1 MTRIIDDRELCH
13 ERLGDEF
20 STALSE
26 YDTQRRLE
34 VLVDGFLPTA
44 LIAGKRVLEVGC
56 GLGFFSER
64 LTKSGAI
71 VTACD
76 LGPNL
81 VEAARERVGCEAVV
95 ADALALRQQF
105 PAGSFDAVLSSECI
119 EHTPDPLRAVDEM
132 CAMIKPG
139 GLLSL
144 STPNIVWW
152 PVVKAA
158 TVARA
163 RPFNG
168 FENFSSWRS
177 LRKRIRA
184 NGLEIRKETGL
195 HLFPFQLPLHGLS
208 RWCDARLQFLRP
220 AMINICILAQ
230 KPAEPRPNVAAS

>member
-1 MTRIIDDRELCH
+1 MNRAIDDRELCH

-34 VLVDGFLPTA
+34 VLVDEFLPRE
-44 LIAGKRVLEVGC
+44 LVFGKRVLDVGC

-64 LTKSGAI
+64 LAKAGAI

-76 LGPNL
+76 LGRSL
-81 VEAARERVGCEAVV
+81 VEATRGRVGCEAVV
-95 ADALALRQQF
+95 ADALALRDQF
-105 PAGSFDAVLSSECI
+105 GSESFDAVISSECI

-132 CAMIKPG
+132 CAMLKPG

-168 FENFSSWRS
+168 FENFSSRRGLKKR
-177 LRKRIRA
+177 LRE
-184 NGLEIRKETGL
+184 NGLVVRKEMGL

-208 RWCDARLQFLRP
+208 RWCDARLQVLRP
-220 AMINICILAQ
+220 AMINICLLAE
-230 KPAEPRPNVAAS
+230 KPAL

>member
-1 MTRIIDDRELCH
+1 MTRTIDERELCH

-34 VLVDGFLPTA
+34 VLVDEFLPREM
-44 LIAGKRVLEVGC
+44 ISGRRVLDVGC

-64 LTKSGAI
+64 VANAGAI

-81 VEAARERVGCEAVV
+81 VEATRERVGCEAVV
-95 ADALALRQQF
+95 ADALALRDQF
-105 PAGSFDAVLSSECI
+105 GIESFDAVISVFVYYDVLEQALAFENVSSM
-119 EHTPDPLRAVDEM
+119 L
-132 CAMIKPG
+132 KPG
-139 GLLSL
+139 GFLSL

-152 PVVKAA
+152 PVVKGA
-158 TVARA
+158 TIARA

-168 FENFSSWRS
+168 FENFSSWRG
-177 LRKRIRA
+177 LRKRIRS
-184 NGLEIRKETGL
+184 NGLVIRRETGL

-208 RWCDARLQFLRP
+208 RWCDAHLQVLRP
-220 AMINICILAQ
+220 AMINICLLAQ
-230 KPAEPRPNVAAS
+230 KPAS

>member
-1 MTRIIDDRELCH
+1 MTRTIDDRELCH

-34 VLVDGFLPTA
+34 TLVDEFLPREV
-44 LIAGKRVLEVGC
+44 IAGKRVLDVGC

-64 LTKSGAI
+64 VSRAGAV

-81 VEAARERVGCEAVV
+81 VEATRERVGCAAVV
-95 ADALALRQQF
+95 ADALAMRDQF
-105 PAGSFDAVLSSECI
+105 GSGSFDAVISSECI

-132 CAMIKPG
+132 CAMLKPG
-139 GLLSL
+139 GYLSL
-144 STPNIVWW
+144 STPNVVWW
-152 PVVKAA
+152 PVVKGA
-158 TVARA
+158 TIARV

-168 FENFSSWRS
+168 FENFSSWRG
-177 LRKRIRA
+177 LRKRIRS
-184 NGLEIRKETGL
+184 NGLVIRREMGL

-208 RWCDARLQFLRP
+208 RWCDAHLQVLRP
-220 AMINICILAQ
+220 AMINICLLAQ
-230 KPAEPRPNVAAS
+230 KPSP